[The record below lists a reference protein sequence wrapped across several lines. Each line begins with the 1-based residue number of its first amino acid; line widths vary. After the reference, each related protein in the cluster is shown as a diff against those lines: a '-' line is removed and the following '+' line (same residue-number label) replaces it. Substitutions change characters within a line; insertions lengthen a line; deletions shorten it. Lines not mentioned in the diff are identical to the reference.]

1 MGMKKRIRRTDT
13 STSTSQVH
21 TQNTPTDYSIS
32 YAWTVSGL
40 IAYIHTLCHTLLIY
54 LEHLHRIREDISMG
68 VMNWVT
74 GRKEEEEMVP
84 LNDLDSEDGEGV
96 AQRRQGDG
104 TIKRRRHRIETKGM

>member
-13 STSTSQVH
+13 STSTSQVY
-21 TQNTPTDYSIS
+21 TPNTPTDYSIS

-54 LEHLHRIREDISMG
+54 LEHLHRIREEFSMG

-74 GRKEEEEMVP
+74 GRQEEEEMVP

-104 TIKRRRHRIETKGM
+104 TIKRRRYRTETKGM